1 MNEITEFGHNV
12 VKMAA
17 KMSDR
22 EKVLLIEREM
32 FKAPQLSIKTK
43 HYFSDGVYARE
54 IYIPAGTLLTG
65 KLHKFRQ
72 LNIVS
77 LGDISVL
84 LAGGIKRITAPY
96 TVVSPPGTKRIAYA
110 HVDTVWTTIL
120 RTDSD
125 DLDEIEDH
133 FIAKDEADY
142 LEFCRT
148 LQIGK

>member
-1 MNEITEFGHNV
+1 MKNIVSIKPELRAFSNI
-12 VKMAA
+12 
-17 KMSDR
+17 S
-22 EKVLLIEREM
+22 KVAFIEREM
-32 FKAPQLSIKTK
+32 LKCPQVAIKTK

>member
-1 MNEITEFGHNV
+1 MKNIVSIKPELRAFSNI
-12 VKMAA
+12 
-17 KMSDR
+17 S
-22 EKVLLIEREM
+22 KVAFIEREM
-32 FKAPQLSIKTK
+32 LKCPQVAIKTK

-65 KLHKFRQ
+65 QLHKFSQ

-84 LAGGIKRITAPY
+84 LADGIKRITAPY